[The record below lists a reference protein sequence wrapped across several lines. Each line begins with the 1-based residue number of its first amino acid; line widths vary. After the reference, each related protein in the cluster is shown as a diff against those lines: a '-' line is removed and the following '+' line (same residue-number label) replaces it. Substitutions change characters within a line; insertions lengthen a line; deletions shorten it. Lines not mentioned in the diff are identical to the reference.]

1 MIQEDN
7 LGDTNFTYHFIKW
20 TASFWGTAKWGRRP
34 EAFIGL
40 KK

>member
-1 MIQEDN
+1 MIKADN
-7 LGDTNFTYHFIKW
+7 LGDTNFTDHFIKW
-20 TASFWGTAKWGRRP
+20 TAFGHGHSLWGRRP